1 MITPGRYD
9 IGADRWVACI
19 RTFAFVGLDF
29 TGATFSAQVRLTPD
43 ATGSPL
49 VSLATVGGIST
60 EGVSLLYGG
69 TATITAHIAAGRLHA
84 IPSGTN
90 PLTGLPYAAGDTVAL
105 SQVGFRINETTMEGL
120 PFPGERGDD
129 AVLAWDMHIT
139 PSGGI
144 KDKYMGGIFT
154 VRAGVTQ

>member
-19 RTFAFVGLDF
+19 RTFAFLGLDF
-29 TGATFSAQVRLTPD
+29 TGAVFVSHIRATPD

-49 VSLATVGGIST
+49 VALATVGSLASEGIC
-60 EGVSLLYGG
+60 LLYAG
-69 TATITAHIAAGRLHA
+69 TDTIANHITAGRISEVPAGYTSA
-84 IPSGTN
+84 SSVTM
-90 PLTGLPYAAGDTVAL
+90 
-105 SQVGFRINETTMEGL
+105 SQLGYRVNETSMEGL
-120 PFPGERGDD
+120 PFPPERGDD

-144 KDKYMGGIFT
+144 KDKYIGGVFT
-154 VRAGVTQ
+154 VRAGATE